1 MGVPEKIGMFIWKQ
15 GYIFES
21 EFGKRK
27 NCHKLI
33 QNGDMA
39 EKVPGFLNFCLEM
52 PDNMKRN

>member
-21 EFGKRK
+21 EFGLRK

-33 QNGDMA
+33 QSGDMA
-39 EKVPGFLNFCLEM
+39 EKVP
-52 PDNMKRN
+52 DA